1 MEHVQ
6 TVLFEIPA
14 EKAAEIARYK
24 GLLAELEGHKARLQQ
39 MPGFLD
45 MVVTRS
51 LNGEG
56 PVQVVVETRWQD
68 PDSLADY
75 EESKPTILDLLA
87 CFEGLVVP
95 GSLQVYDM
103 EVVI

>member
-6 TVLFEIPA
+6 TVLFEVPA
-14 EKAAEIARYK
+14 DKVAEIARYK
-24 GLLAELEGHKARLQQ
+24 GLLAGLEGHKARLQQ

-45 MVVTRS
+45 MMVTRS

-56 PVQVVVETRWQD
+56 PVQVVVDTRWQD

-75 EESKPTILDLLA
+75 EESKPTIPDVVERFA
-87 CFEGLVVP
+87 GIVVP

>member
-14 EKAAEIARYK
+14 DKAVEITRYK
-24 GLLAELEGHKARLQQ
+24 GLLAELEGHKGRLQQ

-51 LNGEG
+51 LNEEG
-56 PVQVVVETRWQD
+56 PVQVVVATRWQD

-75 EESKPTILDLLA
+75 EDSKPTIPDVLD
-87 CFEGLVVP
+87 CFKGLVVP

>member
-6 TVLFEIPA
+6 TVLFEVPA

-45 MVVTRS
+45 MIVTRS
-51 LNGEG
+51 LNEEG
-56 PVQVVVETRWQD
+56 PVQVVVVTRWQD

-75 EESKPTILDLLA
+75 EESKPTIADVLE
-87 CFEGLVVP
+87 CFKGLVAS

>member
-14 EKAAEIARYK
+14 GKAAEITRYK
-24 GLLAELEGHKARLQQ
+24 GLLSELEGHKGRLQQ

-51 LNGEG
+51 LNEEG
-56 PVQVVVETRWQD
+56 PVQVVVATRWQD

-75 EESKPTILDLLA
+75 EDSKPTIPDVLE
-87 CFEGLVVP
+87 CFKGLVVP

>member
-1 MEHVQ
+1 
-6 TVLFEIPA
+6 
-14 EKAAEIARYK
+14 
-24 GLLAELEGHKARLQQ
+24 
-39 MPGFLD
+39 

-56 PVQVVVETRWQD
+56 PVQVVVTTRWQD

-75 EESKPTILDLLA
+75 EESKPTIPDVLD
-87 CFEGLVVP
+87 CFKGLVVP

>member
-1 MEHVQ
+1 MEHVH
-6 TVLFEIPA
+6 TVAFEVPA
-14 EKAAEIARYK
+14 DKAAEIARYE

-51 LNGEG
+51 LNEEG
-56 PVQVVVETRWQD
+56 PVQVVVHVRWQD
-68 PDSLADY
+68 PDSLGDY
-75 EESKPTILDLLA
+75 EETKPTIPDVVER
-87 CFEGLVVP
+87 FEGLVVP

>member
-14 EKAAEIARYK
+14 DKAAEITRYK
-24 GLLAELEGHKARLQQ
+24 GLLAELEGHKGRLQQ

-56 PVQVVVETRWQD
+56 PVQVVVATRWQD

-75 EESKPTILDLLA
+75 EDSKPTIPDVLD
-87 CFEGLVVP
+87 CFKGLVVP

>member
-6 TVLFEIPA
+6 TVLFEIA
-14 EKAAEIARYK
+14 AAKTAEITRYK
-24 GLLAELEGHKARLQQ
+24 GLLAELEGHKGRLQQ

-56 PVQVVVETRWQD
+56 PVQVVVTTRWQD

-75 EESKPTILDLLA
+75 EESKPTIPDVLE
-87 CFEGLVVP
+87 CFKGLVVP

>member
-6 TVLFEIPA
+6 TVLFEVPE

-45 MVVTRS
+45 MVVMRS
-51 LNGEG
+51 LNQEG

-75 EESKPTILDLLA
+75 EESELTISDLLER
-87 CFEGLVVP
+87 FKGLVVP
-95 GSLQVYDM
+95 ASLQVYDM

>member
-6 TVLFEIPA
+6 TVLFEVPA

-45 MVVTRS
+45 MTVTRS
-51 LNGEG
+51 LNEEG
-56 PVQVVVETRWQD
+56 PVQVAVATRWQD
-68 PDSLADY
+68 PDSLGDY
-75 EESKPTILDLLA
+75 EESRPTIPDVLERL
-87 CFEGLVVP
+87 EGLVVP
-95 GSLQVYDM
+95 GSIQVHDM

>member
-1 MEHVQ
+1 MEHVH
-6 TVLFEIPA
+6 TVVFEVPA
-14 EKAAEIARYK
+14 DKAAEITRYE

-51 LNGEG
+51 LNEEG
-56 PVQVVVETRWQD
+56 PVQVVVHTKWEN
-68 PDSLADY
+68 PGSLGDY
-75 EESKPTILDLLA
+75 EETKPTIRDVVER
-87 CFEGLVVP
+87 FRGLVVP
-95 GSLQVYDM
+95 GSLQVCDM

>member
-6 TVLFEIPA
+6 TVLFEVPA
-14 EKAAEIARYK
+14 EKAPEIVRYK

-39 MPGFLD
+39 MRGFLD

-51 LNGEG
+51 LNEEG
-56 PVQVVVETRWQD
+56 PVQVVVSTRWAD

-75 EESKPTILDLLA
+75 EESKPTIPD
-87 CFEGLVVP
+87 VVERFKELFVP
-95 GSLQVYDM
+95 DSIQVYDM

>member
-6 TVLFEIPA
+6 TVLFEVPA
-14 EKAAEIARYK
+14 DKAAEIARYK

-51 LNGEG
+51 LNEEG
-56 PVQVVVETRWQD
+56 PVQVVVHTRWQD
-68 PDSLADY
+68 PDSLGDY
-75 EESKPTILDLLA
+75 EESKPTVPDVLD
-87 CFEGLVVP
+87 CFQGLVVP

>member
-6 TVLFEIPA
+6 TVLFEVPA
-14 EKAAEIARYK
+14 EKVAEITRYK
-24 GLLAELEGHKARLQQ
+24 GLLAELEGHKGRLQQ

-51 LNGEG
+51 LNEEG
-56 PVQVVVETRWQD
+56 PVQVVVATRWQD

-75 EESKPTILDLLA
+75 EESELTVPRLLESFA
-87 CFEGLVVP
+87 DLVVAD
-95 GSLQVYDM
+95 SVQVYDM
-103 EVVI
+103 EVLI

>member
-6 TVLFEIPA
+6 TVLFEVPA
-14 EKAAEIARYK
+14 EKAPEMVRYE

-39 MPGFLD
+39 MRGFLD
-45 MVVTRS
+45 MVVMRS
-51 LNGEG
+51 LNEEG
-56 PVQVVVETRWQD
+56 PVQVAVETKWQD

-75 EESKPTILDLLA
+75 EESRPTVPDVVER
-87 CFEGLVVP
+87 FKGLVVP
-95 GSLQVYDM
+95 GSIQVYDM

>member
-6 TVLFEIPA
+6 TVLFEVPA
-14 EKAAEIARYK
+14 EKVAEITRYK
-24 GLLAELEGHKARLQQ
+24 GLLAELEGHKGRLQQ

-51 LNGEG
+51 LNEEG
-56 PVQVVVETRWQD
+56 PVQVAVATRWQD
-68 PDSLADY
+68 PDRLGDY
-75 EESKPTILDLLA
+75 EESKPTILDLLV

>member
-6 TVLFEIPA
+6 TVLFEVP
-14 EKAAEIARYK
+14 EDRAAEIVHYK

-51 LNGEG
+51 LNDEG
-56 PVQVVVETRWQD
+56 PVQMAVVTRWED
-68 PDSLADY
+68 PDRLADY
-75 EESKPTILDLLA
+75 EESKPTVPDVVE
-87 CFEGLVVP
+87 CFKGLVVP

-103 EVVI
+103 EVVL